1 MRCFM
6 YSYNPKK
13 EVMKNVIYIGIILL
27 IAIISTYK
35 IYYKFQDDRN
45 VNFNSD
51 SFVIT
56 FHEKTGDKVNITKV
70 TPVTD
75 SVGLSSNSY
84 SFSIKNNLTEKAHF
98 EVRLVDDL
106 ESVTDDNC
114 IDKLISKENIKV
126 SIKNGKKDNKIY
138 NLNELEDGV
147 LLSDKISA
155 LEEREISVRVW
166 VDKNSSLPIGSDM
179 HYHGTIKVLEDNGSV
194 AMNK

>member
-1 MRCFM
+1 M

-138 NLNELEDGV
+138 NLNELEDEV

>member
-1 MRCFM
+1 M
-6 YSYNPKK
+6 YNYNPKK

-27 IAIISTYK
+27 IAIILTYK

-147 LLSDKISA
+147 LLSDRISA

>member
-1 MRCFM
+1 
-6 YSYNPKK
+6 
-13 EVMKNVIYIGIILL
+13 MKNVIYIGIILL

>member
-1 MRCFM
+1 M
-6 YSYNPKK
+6 YNYNPKK
-13 EVMKNVIYIGIILL
+13 EVMKNFIYIGIILL

-166 VDKNSSLPIGSDM
+166 VDKNSSLPIGSEM

-194 AMNK
+194 AINK

>member
-1 MRCFM
+1 M
-6 YSYNPKK
+6 YNYNPRK
-13 EVMKNVIYIGIILL
+13 EVMKNVLYIGIILL

-51 SFVIT
+51 SFVVT

-155 LEEREISVRVW
+155 LEEREISVRIW

>member
-1 MRCFM
+1 M
-6 YSYNPKK
+6 YNYNPKK
-13 EVMKNVIYIGIILL
+13 EVMKNVIYIVIILL

-147 LLSDKISA
+147 LLSDRISA

-179 HYHGTIKVLEDNGSV
+179 HYHGIIKVLEDNGSV

>member
-1 MRCFM
+1 M
-6 YSYNPKK
+6 YNYNPRK

-51 SFVIT
+51 SFVVT

-155 LEEREISVRVW
+155 LEEREISIRVW
-166 VDKNSSLPIGSDM
+166 VDKNSSLPIGSNM

>member
-1 MRCFM
+1 M

-126 SIKNGKKDNKIY
+126 SIKNGKKDNKMY

>member
-1 MRCFM
+1 M

-13 EVMKNVIYIGIILL
+13 EVMKNIIYIGIILL

-75 SVGLSSNSY
+75 SVGLSSTSY

>member
-1 MRCFM
+1 M

-84 SFSIKNNLTEKAHF
+84 GFSIKNNLTEKAHF

-126 SIKNGKKDNKIY
+126 SIKNGKKENKIY

>member
-1 MRCFM
+1 M

-27 IAIISTYK
+27 IAIVSTYK

>member
-1 MRCFM
+1 M

-35 IYYKFQDDRN
+35 IYYKFQDDRT

>member
-1 MRCFM
+1 M
-6 YSYNPKK
+6 YNYNPRK

-51 SFVIT
+51 SFVVT

-106 ESVTDDNC
+106 EGVTDDNC

-126 SIKNGKKDNKIY
+126 SIKNGKRDNKIY

-166 VDKNSSLPIGSDM
+166 VDKSSSLPIGSDM

>member
-1 MRCFM
+1 M

-138 NLNELEDGV
+138 KLNELEDGV

>member
-1 MRCFM
+1 M
-6 YSYNPKK
+6 YNYNPKK

-147 LLSDKISA
+147 LLSDRISA
-155 LEEREISVRVW
+155 LEEREVSVRVW

>member
-1 MRCFM
+1 M
-6 YSYNPKK
+6 YNYNPKK

-147 LLSDKISA
+147 LLSDRISA